1 MFLNFNDESGCIKIA
16 SSWVES
22 LQLNV
27 SQTINYCTLE
37 VMRED
42 DEHLK
47 EIICFWKFL
56 RTSVIF
62 GTAGLFL
69 ASRNLNCCYTT
80 FTSHLPAR
88 FYEYFLTWGLTHA
101 EHLLPDSDVWMC
113 RHEDDTFRKKVL
125 SVCGTGARTSWP
137 VLFFALFLTALIIG
151 WICRDVYSWGNWM
164 PWMLHLNSLK
174 DFV

>member
-101 EHLLPDSDVWMC
+101 EHLLPDSDGVQCVWHRCSDLMTC
-113 RHEDDTFRKKVL
+113 FVFCTFSHCIDYRVNLQGCLLVGKL
-125 SVCGTGARTSWP
+125 D
-137 VLFFALFLTALIIG
+137 ALNVAL
-151 WICRDVYSWGNWM
+151 
-164 PWMLHLNSLK
+164 K
-174 DFV
+174 

>member
-101 EHLLPDSDVWMC
+101 EHLLPDSDVWRC
-113 RHEDDTFRKKVL
+113 
-125 SVCGTGARTSWP
+125 SVCVAQ
-137 VLFFALFLTALIIG
+137 VLGPHDLFCFLHFFSLHWLSGEFAGMFTRGEIG
-151 WICRDVYSWGNWM
+151 C
-164 PWMLHLNSLK
+164 LECCT
-174 DFV
+174 

>member
-1 MFLNFNDESGCIKIA
+1 MLISRSHSVKMFLNFNDESGCIKIA

-101 EHLLPDSDVWMC
+101 EHLLPDSD
-113 RHEDDTFRKKVL
+113 TFRRQ
-125 SVCGTGARTSWP
+125 SQEEGAQCVWHRCSDLMTCFVFCTFSHCTDYR
-137 VLFFALFLTALIIG
+137 VNLQGCLLVGKLDALNVAL
-151 WICRDVYSWGNWM
+151 
-164 PWMLHLNSLK
+164 K
-174 DFV
+174 